1 MPEGNGATTLVTAL
15 RTRPR
20 NTGPTTAV
28 RTLVYARDGHQC
40 VRCGT
45 GSTLT
50 IQHRTNRAM
59 GGSSDPA
66 INHPTNLVTACQACN
81 MWMEANP
88 AASYAAGWKVRRPTD
103 PAHVPVRYP
112 TGELRTLEPDGTSR
126 TLGVPVVITTLA
138 RR

>member
-1 MPEGNGATTLVTAL
+1 MTAP
-15 RTRPR
+15 RTRSR
-20 NTGPTTAV
+20 NTGPSQAV
-28 RTLVYARDGHQC
+28 RALVFARDGHQC

-45 GSTLT
+45 GNTLT

-66 INHPTNLVTACQACN
+66 INRPTNLLTACQDCN
-81 MWMEANP
+81 QWFEANP

-103 PAHVPVRYP
+103 PAHVPARYP
-112 TGELRTLEPDGTSR
+112 TGELRTLEADGTSR
-126 TLGVPVVITTLA
+126 TLGVPVVITIGA